1 MVYKHTLF
9 ICIFSMI
16 FISNTIHADF
26 LNPISSFFGG
36 KPYEEIIEKD
46 YPLDMHGHVSLKN
59 IHGSI
64 VVKTGLDKKSVAIRA
79 IKRASAQEHLD
90 HMHIIEEEVKPDQLT
105 LRTAYDYEKVKGTV
119 DYLLTIPDD
128 AAVHI
133 SCDIGDITINQVHG
147 SIEAT
152 TGHGDIT
159 IEQPTNKVQATITQQ
174 GNITITQP
182 REAVKAMT
190 NKGIVHVRDS
200 MNGVTAKAKQGKVEI
215 KCKTLSAQK
224 QLQCSVEQGPI
235 VVQVPQNIQCSIAA
249 DAPKGTVTGDQPIR
263 IKSAKTM
270 LNNDYWNRVKKQVRG
285 SIGKEEASVNLH
297 AKQGNIKIMAI
308 K

>member
-1 MVYKHTLF
+1 MVYKHTVF

-46 YPLDMHGHVSLKN
+46 YPLDMHGYISLKN

-64 VVKTGLDKKSVAIRA
+64 MVKTGLDKKSVAIRA

-105 LRTAYDYEKVKGTV
+105 LRTAYDYEKVKGTI

-147 SIEAT
+147 SIVAT

-182 REAVKAMT
+182 RGAVKAMT
-190 NKGIVHVRDS
+190 NKGIVHIRNS
-200 MNGVTAKAKQGKVEI
+200 MNSVTAKAKQGKVDV
-215 KCKTLSAQK
+215 KCKTLPAQK

-235 VVQVPQNIQCSIAA
+235 VVQVPQDIQCSIAA

-285 SIGKEEASVNLH
+285 SIGREEASVNLH
-297 AKQGNIKIMAI
+297 AKQGNIKIMTI